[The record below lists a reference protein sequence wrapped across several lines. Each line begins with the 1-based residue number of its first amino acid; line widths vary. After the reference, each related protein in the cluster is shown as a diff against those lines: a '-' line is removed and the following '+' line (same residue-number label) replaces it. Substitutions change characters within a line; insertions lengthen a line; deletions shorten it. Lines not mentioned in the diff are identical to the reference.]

1 MIKEKDSEISEMTKD
16 VSNLQVQLKE
26 NHKEK
31 EDIILKL
38 THDNDSSMK
47 RMIQLENKIKTLEGQ
62 NEKQQTETVQMFE
75 GKMKGIEGNNSSQVN
90 DTLVKKSELTDEL
103 EKMGGAQREKL
114 KYELE
119 LMAWR

>member
-1 MIKEKDSEISEMTKD
+1 
-16 VSNLQVQLKE
+16 
-26 NHKEK
+26 
-31 EDIILKL
+31 
-38 THDNDSSMK
+38 MK